1 MFRKFSTLW
10 PSQTIIQIFLSQ
22 FQRMSLYLWPTWPPR
37 CFIYLLEVKVLGQLL
52 DLPWSTHFYFLRH
65 PSYVGSD
72 QSTKPSG
79 MYINLQ
85 FSVFSV
91 NENKARINS
100 KWFGIDSVTYLQLPE
115 QYFVKSTFSIWF
127 TIDFT
132 KFLFKFCNRRT
143 TVSLWK
149 LRKFTVTLFWQKF
162 RESNVFLGDSKF
174 FNFPHFECGIDSNLL
189 SFTSL
194 AKNSW
199 KQRLH

>member
-1 MFRKFSTLW
+1 MFQKFSTLW

-85 FSVFSV
+85 FSVFFV

-132 KFLFKFCNRRT
+132 KFLFKICNRRT
-143 TVSLWK
+143 TVSLSTVWK
-149 LRKFTVTLFWQKF
+149 LREISLTYQFF
-162 RESNVFLGDSKF
+162 REIIF
-174 FNFPHFECGIDSNLL
+174 
-189 SFTSL
+189 
-194 AKNSW
+194 W
-199 KQRLH
+199 KKQIPLFKERKTILRIFARKTMN

>member
-1 MFRKFSTLW
+1 MFQKFSTLW

-132 KFLFKFCNRRT
+132 KFLFKICNRRT
-143 TVSLWK
+143 TVSLSTVWK
-149 LRKFTVTLFWQKF
+149 LREISLTYQFF
-162 RESNVFLGDSKF
+162 REIVFREKSKYISSNFLF
-174 FNFPHFECGIDSNLL
+174 FTYS
-189 SFTSL
+189 
-194 AKNSW
+194 
-199 KQRLH
+199 